1 MQEEK
6 IYNAAVYARL
16 SKEDEQRGDSASI
29 ETQVEMLTRY
39 VAEHGWNL
47 AEVYKDD
54 GYTGTNFDRRPAFNE
69 MMEKVRGREINL
81 VVVKDLS
88 RFGRNY
94 LEVGQYTELEFP
106 ALGCRFIAVNDNVDS
121 LNRGNNDEI
130 FIAFR
135 NIFNEHYSRDISR
148 KIRSAM
154 NTSCRSGKFI
164 GAFAPFGYMKS
175 PDDRHKF
182 VIDEP
187 AAAVVRRIFQ
197 MRCEGLGYRSI
208 TLVLNEEGILPPRE
222 YRYQSA
228 GKQNPYTKSNG
239 KWSISEVR
247 QLLHNEAYIGNMVQH
262 KNEKFSYKDSRN
274 LAVPK
279 DDWIKVENTHEPII
293 SMDVWEQCRSM
304 DREAN
309 RPRQNSMKETSLF
322 SGLLFCADCGYKMR
336 SQIKMQRRKNGVTA
350 CYENYFCGNFSRS
363 GHTACT
369 THNVS
374 LRVLSQ
380 LVLGD
385 IWVKSEDVFYHEKEI
400 AQCLMERRQK
410 QGQAELSAIQK
421 SMRSLEKRAAELDRL
436 IRSAYE
442 DKVNGSIPG
451 ELCAELLGG
460 YQKERTENA
469 AKRRELEARL
479 AEMQTVKNEV
489 QEWISLIR
497 QYQDIDTLDRE
508 MLLRLIDKIEVGEV
522 HIEDGQKVRDIKIR
536 YKFVGYIG

>member
-1 MQEEK
+1 
-6 IYNAAVYARL
+6 
-16 SKEDEQRGDSASI
+16 
-29 ETQVEMLTRY
+29 
-39 VAEHGWNL
+39 
-47 AEVYKDD
+47 
-54 GYTGTNFDRRPAFNE
+54 
-69 MMEKVRGREINL
+69 
-81 VVVKDLS
+81 
-88 RFGRNY
+88 
-94 LEVGQYTELEFP
+94 
-106 ALGCRFIAVNDNVDS
+106 
-121 LNRGNNDEI
+121 
-130 FIAFR
+130 
-135 NIFNEHYSRDISR
+135 
-148 KIRSAM
+148 
-154 NTSCRSGKFI
+154 
-164 GAFAPFGYMKS
+164 
-175 PDDRHKF
+175 
-182 VIDEP
+182 
-187 AAAVVRRIFQ
+187 
-197 MRCEGLGYRSI
+197 
-208 TLVLNEEGILPPRE
+208 
-222 YRYQSA
+222 
-228 GKQNPYTKSNG
+228 
-239 KWSISEVR
+239 
-247 QLLHNEAYIGNMVQH
+247 
-262 KNEKFSYKDSRN
+262 
-274 LAVPK
+274 
-279 DDWIKVENTHEPII
+279 
-293 SMDVWEQCRSM
+293 
-304 DREAN
+304 
-309 RPRQNSMKETSLF
+309 
-322 SGLLFCADCGYKMR
+322 
-336 SQIKMQRRKNGVTA
+336 MQRRKNGVTA

-374 LRVLSQ
+374 LWVLSQ

-522 HIEDGQKVRDIKIR
+522 HIEDGQKVRDIKIH

>member
-1 MQEEK
+1 
-6 IYNAAVYARL
+6 
-16 SKEDEQRGDSASI
+16 
-29 ETQVEMLTRY
+29 
-39 VAEHGWNL
+39 
-47 AEVYKDD
+47 
-54 GYTGTNFDRRPAFNE
+54 
-69 MMEKVRGREINL
+69 
-81 VVVKDLS
+81 
-88 RFGRNY
+88 
-94 LEVGQYTELEFP
+94 
-106 ALGCRFIAVNDNVDS
+106 
-121 LNRGNNDEI
+121 
-130 FIAFR
+130 
-135 NIFNEHYSRDISR
+135 
-148 KIRSAM
+148 
-154 NTSCRSGKFI
+154 
-164 GAFAPFGYMKS
+164 
-175 PDDRHKF
+175 
-182 VIDEP
+182 
-187 AAAVVRRIFQ
+187 
-197 MRCEGLGYRSI
+197 
-208 TLVLNEEGILPPRE
+208 
-222 YRYQSA
+222 
-228 GKQNPYTKSNG
+228 
-239 KWSISEVR
+239 
-247 QLLHNEAYIGNMVQH
+247 MVQH

-279 DDWIKVENTHEPII
+279 DEWIKVENTHEPII

-497 QYQDIDTLDRE
+497 QYRDIDTLDRE

-522 HIEDGQKVRDIKIR
+522 HIEDGQKVRDIKIH